1 MVMIASLL
9 HKVLSLDLQKDKTF
23 TTILPETPTLVLR
36 DPPGDGSYSFIE
48 KNKKVCRKTSFSA
61 SLVGGEGLQTIL
73 DIGPDIDIG
82 TVGPDIEFTSQ
93 ISRDITAIHSIRVVN
108 QNTMELCTS
117 YDQRISTSED
127 DLIVGHEQG
136 GDVFVGGALN
146 IDIGYANAIGFD
158 TLTCTASLDTFWPSP
173 FLQGIMRTEFMYS
186 EWAIKNTVL
195 VYLQDALE
203 NAQTTLPIDTPA
215 VNTFQTSINR
225 WNTILNNNKDQIKN
239 AKFIR
244 NLSFDAGVTYEYA
257 ETSTIDTTSSIA
269 VDTIDRFED
278 NSTIQVKFFGIGPGV
293 VIKVNSEIIRGKKL

>member
-1 MVMIASLL
+1 MVTIASLL
-9 HKVLSLDLQKDKTF
+9 HKGVVTGLGQKDKTF

-61 SLVGGEGLQTIL
+61 SLEGGEGLQTIL

-158 TLTCTASLDTFWPSP
+158 TLTCMPTDTLAIAVSP
-173 FLQGIMRTEFMYS
+173 GNYATEFMYS

-203 NAQTTLPIDTPA
+203 NAQTTLPIDTAA

-225 WNTILNNNKDQIKN
+225 WNTILK
-239 AKFIR
+239 
-244 NLSFDAGVTYEYA
+244 
-257 ETSTIDTTSSIA
+257 
-269 VDTIDRFED
+269 
-278 NSTIQVKFFGIGPGV
+278 
-293 VIKVNSEIIRGKKL
+293 

>member
-1 MVMIASLL
+1 M
-9 HKVLSLDLQKDKTF
+9 
-23 TTILPETPTLVLR
+23 PT
-36 DPPGDGSYSFIE
+36 
-48 KNKKVCRKTSFSA
+48 
-61 SLVGGEGLQTIL
+61 
-73 DIGPDIDIG
+73 
-82 TVGPDIEFTSQ
+82 
-93 ISRDITAIHSIRVVN
+93 
-108 QNTMELCTS
+108 
-117 YDQRISTSED
+117 
-127 DLIVGHEQG
+127 
-136 GDVFVGGALN
+136 
-146 IDIGYANAIGFD
+146 D
-158 TLTCTASLDTFWPSP
+158 TLAIAVS
-173 FLQGIMRTEFMYS
+173 QVIMRQNLCIP

-203 NAQTTLPIDTPA
+203 NAQTTLPIDTAA

-293 VIKVNSEIIRGKKL
+293 VIKVNSEIIRGKSYDYSKEEGVKTGYVLKDDDTRDAFSIDVAMDSIYKTPVFRIKAGQTSCPWEPNTAKREGVLLTSVDGPVRTDVPPNEPAVFNFILGNTSATNETWT